1 MCVNASKIAMNIY
14 AIFFLTD
21 KIVSNNLVI
30 LLDSHLLLENKS
42 SWLAIPL
49 WVRPRH

>member
-14 AIFFLTD
+14 AIFFFID

-30 LLDSHLLLENKS
+30 
-42 SWLAIPL
+42 
-49 WVRPRH
+49 